1 VLTEHA
7 DSTRPNLVASPPDAN
22 RPPIYRP
29 GTPPVHWQR
38 IPGLDSLITGGQVNG
53 SRREDVDRVRANAV
67 PLALRFS
74 GLPGELASMRKV
86 VRDWA
91 AAAGLSGELLEDL
104 QLVVGEAAAN
114 AIEHGYRAGRPG
126 SVEVWLS
133 RDEAGA
139 VHGRV
144 RDYGTWRPQPEDPGD
159 RGRGLA
165 LIRALATQVS
175 LSRRSD
181 GTEVAFTM
189 PLM

>member
-1 VLTEHA
+1 M
-7 DSTRPNLVASPPDAN
+7 
-22 RPPIYRP
+22 
-29 GTPPVHWQR
+29 
-38 IPGLDSLITGGQVNG
+38 NG
-53 SRREDVDRVRANAV
+53 SRRENVDRARANAV

-74 GLPGELASMRKV
+74 GLPGELAGMRKV

-91 AAAGLSGELLEDL
+91 ASVGLSGELLEDL

-114 AIEHGYRAGRPG
+114 AIEHGYRSGEPG
-126 SVEVWLS
+126 SVDVWLS
-133 RDEAGA
+133 RDETGA

-165 LIRALATQVS
+165 LIRALATRVS
-175 LSRRSD
+175 LNRRSD

-189 PLM
+189 PVM

>member
-1 VLTEHA
+1 
-7 DSTRPNLVASPPDAN
+7 
-22 RPPIYRP
+22 
-29 GTPPVHWQR
+29 
-38 IPGLDSLITGGQVNG
+38 VNG
-53 SRREDVDRVRANAV
+53 SRREDVDRARTNTV

-74 GLPGELASMRKV
+74 GLPGELAGMRKV

-91 AAAGLSGELLEDL
+91 AVAGLSGELLEDL

-114 AIEHGYRAGRPG
+114 AIEHGYRTGEPG

-133 RDEAGA
+133 RDGTGA

-165 LIRALATQVS
+165 LIRALAARVS

-181 GTEVAFTM
+181 GTEVAFTLSNM
-189 PLM
+189 

>member
-1 VLTEHA
+1 M
-7 DSTRPNLVASPPDAN
+7 
-22 RPPIYRP
+22 
-29 GTPPVHWQR
+29 
-38 IPGLDSLITGGQVNG
+38 NG
-53 SRREDVDRVRANAV
+53 SRREDVDGAPTEAA

-74 GLPGELASMRKV
+74 GLAGELAGMRKV

-114 AIEHGYRAGRPG
+114 AIEHGYRAGEPG
-126 SVEVWLS
+126 SVELWLS

-144 RDYGTWRPQPEDPGD
+144 RDSGTWRPQPEDPGD

-165 LIRALATQVS
+165 LIRALAAQVS
-175 LSRRSD
+175 LSRRSN